1 MIYYFQKQHYNLAMP
16 EVFAQLQE
24 LDEKRVR
31 NIRNF
36 MVHSAN
42 IEKKVFPIINQCLD
56 GIIKAADQINEKEV
70 TRFFHLRIII
80 ISSIVYLDLDIYSLS
95 RVLQTKLT

>member
-1 MIYYFQKQHYNLAMP
+1 MP

-70 TRFFHLRIII
+70 NLSDDDYEMKKKLNSQVYRLTLTEKKQLIIHFRT
-80 ISSIVYLDLDIYSLS
+80 V
-95 RVLQTKLT
+95 RTF

>member
-1 MIYYFQKQHYNLAMP
+1 MP
-16 EVFAQLQE
+16 EMFGQLQE

-42 IEKKVFPIINQCLD
+42 IEKKVIPIINQCLD

-70 TRFFHLRIII
+70 RRYIFILAN
-80 ISSIVYLDLDIYSLS
+80 
-95 RVLQTKLT
+95 